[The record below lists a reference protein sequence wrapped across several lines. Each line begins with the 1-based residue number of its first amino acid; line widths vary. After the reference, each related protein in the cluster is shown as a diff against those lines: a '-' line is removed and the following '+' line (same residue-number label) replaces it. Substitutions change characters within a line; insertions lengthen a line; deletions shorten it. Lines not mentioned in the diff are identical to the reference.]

1 MPPSPFPQVW
11 KVLGLDL
18 CHSEDT
24 VIRVK
29 GTQRAKKKHHPLT
42 PPPRLRGY
50 SHVLKEQVAATSCLP
65 PSPSQRNSGKSTLWI
80 KLPD

>member
-29 GTQRAKKKHHPLT
+29 GTQRAKKKHYPPDPRHPDSVAT
-42 PPPRLRGY
+42 PR
-50 SHVLKEQVAATSCLP
+50 C
-65 PSPSQRNSGKSTLWI
+65 
-80 KLPD
+80 